1 LPLSLRHI
9 GIRADDFNLVPEF
22 LNQRPGERRGGY
34 KGSKPRS
41 KCHPRDRCFEPAVF
55 PRPMDALEAHRVR
68 PYTGSMHVH
77 AHGAGGPTRV
87 LKISLAVT
95 LGYIVLLV
103 VAGMRAHSLALL
115 SEAGHNLSDFLA
127 LLLSLVAV
135 YFQTR
140 PANSTKTY
148 GYHRAGVL
156 AALVN
161 ATSLVAVSF
170 FIFYEAFRRLQH
182 PEHVQATVMMWVA
195 AAGVV
200 MNGVIALLLYR
211 SSRGFGGDVNI
222 RSALL
227 HEVGDT
233 LSTAAVIAGGWAIL
247 VTRNYWIDSA
257 LSFGIAVLIL
267 WSGFGIVRETLNIL
281 LEGTPRGMKL
291 EKIESA
297 IRSVGG
303 VNDVHDLHVW
313 SIGSETHAL
322 SCHISIAD
330 IPPSVSERILRDVK
344 DRLLHDF
351 RIDHTTIQFEHAICE
366 VAHGCVIPVS
376 ESEEHHHHHSH

>member
-1 LPLSLRHI
+1 
-9 GIRADDFNLVPEF
+9 
-22 LNQRPGERRGGY
+22 
-34 KGSKPRS
+34 
-41 KCHPRDRCFEPAVF
+41 
-55 PRPMDALEAHRVR
+55 
-68 PYTGSMHVH
+68 MHS
-77 AHGAGGPTRV
+77 HGPGGPTRV
-87 LKISLAVT
+87 LKISLGVT
-95 LGYIVLLV
+95 LAYIVLLV
-103 VAGMRAHSLALL
+103 GAGIRAHSLALL

-135 YFQTR
+135 YFQSR
-140 PANSTKTY
+140 PANAKKTF

-161 ATSLVAVSF
+161 ASSLVAVSF

-182 PEHVQATVMMWVA
+182 PEQVQASLMMWVA
-195 AAGVV
+195 GAGVV
-200 MNGVIALLLYR
+200 MNGVIALMLYR
-211 SSRGFGGDVNI
+211 SGGDVNI

-247 VTRNYWIDSA
+247 VSHDYWIDSA
-257 LSFGIAVLIL
+257 LSFGIGALIL
-267 WSGFGIVRETLNIL
+267 WSGYGIVRETLNIL

-297 IRSVGG
+297 IRSVTG

-330 IPPSVSERILRDVK
+330 IPPSISERILRDVK
-344 DRLLHDF
+344 ERLFHDF
-351 RIDHTTIQFEHAICE
+351 RIDHTTIQFEHAVCA
-366 VAHGCVIPVS
+366 VAHGCIIPVS
-376 ESEEHHHHHSH
+376 ESATEHHHHSH

>member
-1 LPLSLRHI
+1 MHH
-9 GIRADDFNLVPEF
+9 RAQGDPK
-22 LNQRPGERRGGY
+22 RI
-34 KGSKPRS
+34 
-41 KCHPRDRCFEPAVF
+41 
-55 PRPMDALEAHRVR
+55 
-68 PYTGSMHVH
+68 
-77 AHGAGGPTRV
+77 

-95 LGYIVLLV
+95 LAYIVLLV
-103 VAGMRAHSLALL
+103 VAGIRAHSLALL
-115 SEAGHNLSDFLA
+115 SEAGHNLSDLLA

-135 YFQTR
+135 YLQSR
-140 PANSTKTY
+140 PPSSTKTY

-156 AALVN
+156 AALIN
-161 ATSLVAVSF
+161 AFSLVVVSF
-170 FIFYEAFRRLQH
+170 LIFYEAFRRLQH
-182 PEHVQATVMMWVA
+182 PEPVRAGLMMAVA

-200 MNGVIALLLYR
+200 MNGVIAALLYR
-211 SSRGFGGDVNI
+211 SGRDVNI

-233 LSTAAVIAGGWAIL
+233 LSTAAVIIGGWAIL
-247 VTRNYWIDSA
+247 ATGNYWIDSA
-257 LSFGIAVLIL
+257 LSFGIGALIL
-267 WSGFGIVRETLNIL
+267 WSGFAIVRETLNIL

-291 EKIESA
+291 ERVEAA
-297 IRSVGG
+297 IRRIDG

-344 DRLLHDF
+344 ECLLRDF
-351 RIDHTTIQFEHAICE
+351 RIDHTTIQFEHLICE

-376 ESEEHHHHHSH
+376 ESGEEHHHTHEH

>member
-1 LPLSLRHI
+1 
-9 GIRADDFNLVPEF
+9 
-22 LNQRPGERRGGY
+22 
-34 KGSKPRS
+34 
-41 KCHPRDRCFEPAVF
+41 
-55 PRPMDALEAHRVR
+55 
-68 PYTGSMHVH
+68 MHVH

-95 LGYIVLLV
+95 LAYIVLLV
-103 VAGMRAHSLALL
+103 VAGVRAHSLALL

-135 YFQTR
+135 YFQSR
-140 PANSTKTY
+140 PANASKTY
-148 GYHRAGVL
+148 GYQRAGVL

-161 ATSLVAVSF
+161 AASLVAVSC

-182 PEHVQATVMMWVA
+182 PEHVQASIMMWVA

-200 MNGVIALLLYR
+200 MNGAIALLLYR
-211 SSRGFGGDVNI
+211 SGGDVNI

-233 LSTAAVIAGGWAIL
+233 LSTAAVIAGAWAIL
-247 VTRNYWIDSA
+247 VTGNYWIDSA
-257 LSFGIAVLIL
+257 LSVGIGALIL

-281 LEGTPRGMKL
+281 LEGTPRGMRL
-291 EKIESA
+291 EKIEAAMRA
-297 IRSVGG
+297 IEG

-344 DRLLHDF
+344 ERLLHDF
-351 RIDHTTIQFEHAICE
+351 RIDHTTIQFEHVVCE
-366 VAHGCVIPVS
+366 VAHGCVIPVL

>member
-1 LPLSLRHI
+1 
-9 GIRADDFNLVPEF
+9 
-22 LNQRPGERRGGY
+22 
-34 KGSKPRS
+34 
-41 KCHPRDRCFEPAVF
+41 
-55 PRPMDALEAHRVR
+55 
-68 PYTGSMHVH
+68 MHVH
-77 AHGAGGPTRV
+77 VHGAGGPTRV

-95 LGYIVLLV
+95 LAYIVLLV
-103 VAGMRAHSLALL
+103 GAGIRSHSLALL

-135 YFQTR
+135 YFQSR
-140 PANSTKTY
+140 PASSTKTY

-182 PEHVQATVMMWVA
+182 PEHVQARVMMWVA

-200 MNGVIALLLYR
+200 MNGAIALLLYR
-211 SSRGFGGDVNI
+211 WSRGANNGSGGDVNI

-233 LSTAAVIAGGWAIL
+233 LSTAAVIVGGWAIL
-247 VTRNYWIDSA
+247 VTGNYWIDSV
-257 LSFGIAVLIL
+257 LSVGIGVLIL

-291 EKIESA
+291 ERIESG
-297 IRSVGG
+297 IRSIEG
-303 VNDVHDLHVW
+303 VNEVHDLHVW

-322 SCHISIAD
+322 SCHIAIAD

-344 DRLLHDF
+344 ERLLHDF
-351 RIDHTTIQFEHAICE
+351 RIDHTTIQFEHVVCA
-366 VAHGCVIPVS
+366 VAHGCVIPVA

>member
-1 LPLSLRHI
+1 
-9 GIRADDFNLVPEF
+9 
-22 LNQRPGERRGGY
+22 
-34 KGSKPRS
+34 
-41 KCHPRDRCFEPAVF
+41 
-55 PRPMDALEAHRVR
+55 
-68 PYTGSMHVH
+68 MHVH
-77 AHGAGGPTRV
+77 VHGGGSTSRV
-87 LKISLAVT
+87 LKISLGVT
-95 LGYIVLLV
+95 LAYIVLLV
-103 VAGMRAHSLALL
+103 VAGVRAHSLALL

-135 YFQTR
+135 YLQSR
-140 PANSTKTY
+140 PASSTKTY

-156 AALVN
+156 VALVN
-161 ATSLVAVSF
+161 AASLVAVSF
-170 FIFYEAFRRLQH
+170 FIFYDAFRRLQH
-182 PEHVQATVMMWVA
+182 PEHVQASLMMWVA
-195 AAGVV
+195 GAGVV
-200 MNGVIALLLYR
+200 MNGAIALLLYR
-211 SSRGFGGDVNI
+211 TGGDVNI

-247 VTRNYWIDSA
+247 VTGNYWIDSV
-257 LSFGIAVLIL
+257 LSVAIGVLIL

-291 EKIESA
+291 EKIEGA
-297 IRSVGG
+297 IRSVEG

-344 DRLLHDF
+344 ECLHHDF
-351 RIDHTTIQFEHAICE
+351 RIDHTTIQFEHVECE
-366 VAHGCVIPVS
+366 VAHGCVMPVG
-376 ESEEHHHHHSH
+376 EADGHHHHSH